1 MESLK
6 IRNQIVVTFNKRDQV
21 SDEDMNKK
29 FKKLWSD
36 KDFKNQLKKLCTL
49 DNNIYHLKDAL

>member
-21 SDEDMNKK
+21 SGEDMKKK

-36 KDFKNQLKKLCTL
+36 KDFKNQLKKLCTF
-49 DNNIYHLKDAL
+49 DNNIYYLKDAL